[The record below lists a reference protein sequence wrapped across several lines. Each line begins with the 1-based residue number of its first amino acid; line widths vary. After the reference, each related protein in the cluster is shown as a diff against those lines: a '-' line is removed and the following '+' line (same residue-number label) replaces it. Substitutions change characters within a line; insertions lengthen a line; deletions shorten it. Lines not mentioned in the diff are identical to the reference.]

1 MSFKST
7 IFAALAATALA
18 VPGFAQDITIT
29 DAYVRSASPI
39 AKTGAAFLV
48 IENHSDQEDRLIG
61 ATSTAA
67 KLVQLHTHVE
77 NSDGVMQMRHVEDGF
92 VLPGDGMI
100 MMRRGGDHV
109 MFMGLT
115 TPFAQ
120 GDMIPLTLVF
130 EKAGEISIEVPVDLE
145 RKAGEGHAHKHG
157 TTE

>member
-61 ATSTAA
+61 ATSTVPAPPSRIGQPLATSRAA
-67 KLVQLHTHVE
+67 
-77 NSDGVMQMRHVEDGF
+77 S
-92 VLPGDGMI
+92 
-100 MMRRGGDHV
+100 
-109 MFMGLT
+109 
-115 TPFAQ
+115 
-120 GDMIPLTLVF
+120 
-130 EKAGEISIEVPVDLE
+130 ISAASTIV
-145 RKAGEGHAHKHG
+145 
-157 TTE
+157 